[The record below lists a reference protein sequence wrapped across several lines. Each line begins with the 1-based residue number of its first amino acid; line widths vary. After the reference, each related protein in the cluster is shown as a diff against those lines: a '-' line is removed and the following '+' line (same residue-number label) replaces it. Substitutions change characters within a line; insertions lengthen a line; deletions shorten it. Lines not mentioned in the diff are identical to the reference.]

1 MGYLKK
7 ILKHLNF
14 WQQAKE
20 LGLSVWELPNFLF
33 LVMGVLTII
42 VMFATYFSAI
52 AYDDPVLVVASI
64 SMVTVFILAIG
75 TAIIR
80 SVERVVEA
88 SRIKSEFISIASH
101 ELKTPLSAIKWAIDL
116 LLSYKKQGFSEE
128 QREYLT
134 AINDNNERL
143 IKLTGDLLDISRIE
157 GGIFKLNPEKGSII
171 VLIKDLVQEFQPL
184 AKISNISL
192 TFSPPDKEI
201 PDVLFDA
208 ERIRVVLKN
217 LIGNAIKYIKDKGNV
232 DLSVARDGNKI
243 IVRVKDTGVGIPQ
256 HDQSLIFNKFYRSSN
271 KLLYQTQGAGL
282 GLFIAR
288 AFVESSGGKIGF
300 ESDEKTG
307 STFWFSLPITKS

>member
-7 ILKHLNF
+7 ILKYLNF
-14 WQQAKE
+14 WQEAKE
-20 LGLSVWELPNFLF
+20 LGLPIWESPNFLF

-52 AYDDPVLVVASI
+52 AYNDPALVVASV

-75 TAIIR
+75 TAVIR
-80 SVERVVEA
+80 SVERVAEA
-88 SRIKSEFISIASH
+88 SRMKSEFISIASH

-128 QREYLT
+128 QTEYLR
-134 AINDNNERL
+134 AINENNERL
-143 IKLTGDLLDISRIE
+143 IKLTSDLLDVSRIE
-157 GGIFKLNPEKGSII
+157 SGKFVLNPRQESIVSVI
-171 VLIKDLVQEFQPL
+171 GGLVKEFQRAAASL
-184 AKISNISL
+184 NISL
-192 TFSPPDKEI
+192 TFSPPAEEI
-201 PDVLFDA
+201 PLIYFDPDRIKIVL
-208 ERIRVVLKN
+208 ER
-217 LIGNAIKYIKDKGNV
+217 LINNAIKYIKDKGNV
-232 DLSVARDGNKI
+232 NLSVARDGNKI

-256 HDQSLIFNKFYRSSN
+256 HDQPLIFNKFYRSSN

-288 AFVESSGGKIGF
+288 AFIESSGGKIGF

-307 STFWFSLPITKS
+307 SIFWFSLPIK

>member
-20 LGLSVWELPNFLF
+20 LGLPVWELPNFLF
-33 LVMGVLTII
+33 LVMGGLTII

-52 AYDDPVLVVASI
+52 AYDDPALLVASV
-64 SMVTVFILAIG
+64 SMVAVFILAIG

-80 SVERVVEA
+80 SVERVAEA
-88 SRIKSEFISIASH
+88 SRIKSEFISVASH
-101 ELKTPLSAIKWAIDL
+101 ELKTPLSAIKWALDM
-116 LLSYKKQGFSEE
+116 LLSYKKQGFSVE
-128 QREYLT
+128 QTEYLT

-157 GGIFKLNPEKGSII
+157 SGTFKLNPEKGSITI
-171 VLIKDLVQEFQPL
+171 LIKDLVQEFQPL
-184 AKISNISL
+184 AKTLNISL

-201 PDVLFDA
+201 PDVLFDS
-208 ERIRVVLKN
+208 ERIRIVLKN
-217 LIGNAIKYIKDKGNV
+217 LIDNAIKYIRDRGNV
-232 DLSVARDGNKI
+232 DLSVARDGGKI
-243 IVRVKDTGVGIPQ
+243 IIRIKDTGVGIPR
-256 HDQSLIFNKFYRSSN
+256 HDRQFIFSKFYRSSN

-282 GLFIAR
+282 GLFMAR
-288 AFVESSGGKIGF
+288 AFVKSSGGKIGF

-307 STFWFSLPITKS
+307 SIFWFSLPINA